1 MANSGHVPLPPATLP
16 NPGDWHIH
24 LVCPEQLGEGISAP
38 HLWSGLG
45 LPFFRMLLAVVS
57 LKCSRPTVTLVTCS
71 GGRLTLGKGKQ
82 RSE

>member
-1 MANSGHVPLPPATLP
+1 MLDLPLPTLGTGTSTGLE
-16 NPGDWHIH
+16 NS
-24 LVCPEQLGEGISAP
+24 EQLEEGVFAP

-82 RSE
+82 RRE